1 MELHAVVIRKPITI
15 EKAREI
21 ASEYIDS
28 KKKSFYRETNS
39 SFRFR
44 NIPKQK
50 FKSFK
55 SKKINKDITLI
66 YGEPKIKGGRF
77 IEVGNVGGGIT
88 GGGIFDSIKDKIQNF
103 ILRYNPI
110 SVIGKAIA
118 SGVKQDLQSKN
129 YFQKSNRLPY

>member
-1 MELHAVVIRKPITI
+1 MELHAVIIRKPITL
-15 EKAREI
+15 EKAKQI

-39 SFRFR
+39 SYRFR

-66 YGEPKIKGGRF
+66 YGEPKIKGGRM

-88 GGGIFDSIKDKIQNF
+88 GGNFLQKLQDF
-103 ILRYNPI
+103 ILKYNPI
-110 SVIGKAIA
+110 TLVGKALIDA
-118 SGVKQDLQSKN
+118 GKSDLQSKN

>member
-1 MELHAVVIRKPITI
+1 MELHTVVIRKPITL

-21 ASEYIDS
+21 ASEYMDTN
-28 KKKSFYRETNS
+28 KKKFFRETNS

-55 SKKINKDITLI
+55 SKKINPNITLI
-66 YGEPKIKGGRF
+66 YGSGFAEH
-77 IEVGNVGGGIT
+77 GNVGGGIT

-110 SVIGKAIA
+110 SLIGKAIM
-118 SGVKQDLQSKN
+118 SGTKEDLKN
-129 YFQKSNRLPY
+129 KGYFQPKRPY

>member
-1 MELHAVVIRKPITI
+1 MELHAVVIRKPITL

-21 ASEYIDS
+21 ASEYI
-28 KKKSFYRETNS
+28 KKNKTFYRETKN

-66 YGEPKIKGGRF
+66 YGEPKQVKGGRM
-77 IEVGNVGGGIT
+77 IEVGNVGGGII
-88 GGGIFDSIKDKIQNF
+88 GGNFLEKLQNF
-103 ILRYNPI
+103 ILKYNPI
-110 SVIGKAIA
+110 TLVGKALFNA
-118 SGVKQDLQSKN
+118 GKSDLQSKG
-129 YFQKSNRLPY
+129 YFQPKRPY

>member
-1 MELHAVVIRKPITI
+1 MELHAVVIRKPITLA
-15 EKAREI
+15 KAREI

-28 KKKSFYRETNS
+28 KKKFYRETNS

-55 SKKINKDITLI
+55 SKKINPDVTLI
-66 YGEPKIKGGRF
+66 YGEPKIKAAGFAER
-77 IEVGNVGGGIT
+77 GNVGGNLDIIGS
-88 GGGIFDSIKDKIQNF
+88 GFMDKLQDF

-110 SVIGKAIA
+110 TFISKAIIGGA
-118 SGVKQDLQSKN
+118 KEDLKN
-129 YFQKSNRLPY
+129 KGYFQPKRPY

>member
-1 MELHAVVIRKPITI
+1 MELHAIVIRKPITL
-15 EKAREI
+15 EKAKQI

-28 KKKSFYRETNS
+28 KKKSFYRETDK

-55 SKKINKDITLI
+55 SKKINKETTLI
-66 YGEPKIKGGRF
+66 YGELKQIKGGRM

-88 GGGIFDSIKDKIQNF
+88 GSGFMDKLQDF

-110 SVIGKAIA
+110 TLIGKALIGA
-118 SGVKQDLQSKN
+118 GKSDLQSKN

>member
-1 MELHAVVIRKPITI
+1 MELHAVVIRKPISI
-15 EKAREI
+15 EKAKQI
-21 ASEYIDS
+21 ASEYINS

-39 SFRFR
+39 SYRFR

-50 FKSFK
+50 FKSFR

-66 YGEPKIKGGRF
+66 YGEPKIKAAGFAER
-77 IEVGNVGGGIT
+77 GNVGGGLNIM
-88 GGGIFDSIKDKIQNF
+88 GSGFMDKLQDF

-110 SVIGKAIA
+110 TLIGKALIGA
-118 SGVKQDLQSKN
+118 GKSDLQSKG

>member
-1 MELHAVVIRKPITI
+1 MELHAVIIRKPITL
-15 EKAREI
+15 EKAKQI

-39 SFRFR
+39 SYRFR

-66 YGEPKIKGGRF
+66 YGEPKIKGGRM

-88 GGGIFDSIKDKIQNF
+88 GGGFLDKFQDF

-110 SVIGKAIA
+110 TLIGKALM
-118 SGVKQDLQSKN
+118 SGAKSDLQSKG
-129 YFQKSNRLPY
+129 YFQKSNRLSY